1 MRRRRK
7 RRLSPRALQA
17 LIWAGAL
24 GVCAVFAVALIVA
37 KGRSRPMLPEP
48 KAVPVGP
55 EVAQAGPGLTES
67 KGGASPEAEPSFT
80 LKRNLVLPAISAAE
94 ERRAPAQAGPR
105 RPQKLT
111 ESLFVRISAEMLV
124 AADSFSPSE
133 VGQRSFE
140 RACEG
145 ILERHRVTRADFERM
160 EAEIAGDPQRQAAV
174 VDRVLEEADRM
185 RQPTDIRIEA
195 RATPAVDPRRPPP
208 RPPQPATPTR

>member
-1 MRRRRK
+1 MRRRK
-7 RRLSPRALQA
+7 RRRLSPKALQA

-37 KGRSRPMLPEP
+37 RGRSRPMLPEP

-55 EVAQAGPGLTES
+55 EVAQAEPGHTES
-67 KGGASPEAEPSFT
+67 KGGASPEAVAP
-80 LKRNLVLPAISAAE
+80 PAIPAAE
-94 ERRAPAQAGPR
+94 ARRVPAVPPAQAGPR

-145 ILERHRVTRADFERM
+145 ILERHRVARADFERM

-185 RQPTDIRIEA
+185 RQPTSIRIEA
-195 RATPAVDPRRPPP
+195 RPTPAVDPRRQP
-208 RPPQPATPTR
+208 RPPLKPATPTR